1 MVLGI
6 SVLPYLLFKTALDND
21 IDYFVKFFNH
31 SLSFESF
38 SQIAWFT

>member
-6 SVLPYLLFKTALDND
+6 SILPYLLFKTALDND

-38 SQIAWFT
+38 SQIPSFT